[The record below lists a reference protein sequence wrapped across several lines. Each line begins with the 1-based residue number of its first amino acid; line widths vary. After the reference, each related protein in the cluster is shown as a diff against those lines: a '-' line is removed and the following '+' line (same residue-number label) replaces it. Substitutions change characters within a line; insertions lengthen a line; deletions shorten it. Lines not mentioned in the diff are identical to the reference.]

1 MTPSADRQPDQLENQ
16 PPGMA
21 AYVALALL
29 VVSGVT
35 ALHAMHVGW
44 SHLW

>member
-1 MTPSADRQPDQLENQ
+1 MTPIADRQPDSGESE
-16 PPGMA
+16 PPGMG

-35 ALHAMHVGW
+35 ALHAIHVGW